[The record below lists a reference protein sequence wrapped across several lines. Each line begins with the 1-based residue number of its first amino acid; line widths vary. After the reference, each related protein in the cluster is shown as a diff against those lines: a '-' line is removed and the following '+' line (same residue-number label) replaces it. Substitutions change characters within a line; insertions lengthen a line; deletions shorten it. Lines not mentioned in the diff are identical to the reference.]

1 MAGESKDVTMVVLA
15 QLREDVAEFERLL
28 LQATRRKAKDVL
40 SLEIRKLQ
48 TEIVTRQESL
58 EKLDKLATDAQ
69 PKPPTNNVS
78 AAPRRYT
85 KELTTYGRPNTSYV
99 HVGRNLNLWICA
111 IHDHGSRG
119 AAQSMDAYPVVVVV
133 VFISTVQHQLVSTA
147 INVYNTDI
155 MES

>member
-99 HVGRNLNLWICA
+99 HVGRNLWICA
-111 IHDHGSRG
+111 IHGSRCAIYG
-119 AAQSMDAYPVVVVV
+119 CIPGTLRRNPWIAQESVDRAGRSMNFAYV
-133 VFISTVQHQLVSTA
+133 
-147 INVYNTDI
+147 
-155 MES
+155 